1 MRRHLPAFSITLS
14 AAIKTPHRP
23 RRPRAECACS
33 RRTGVRIALLVFN
46 LFEVETETIGEHL
59 AKYRL
64 VPLPV
69 VMRSHDEHHRSGR
82 IEANLRPFGPTA
94 CGLLRHI

>member
-1 MRRHLPAFSITLS
+1 MRRHLTALLN
-14 AAIKTPHRP
+14 HLVGRHHQRRP
-23 RRPRAECACS
+23 TDTGRPRAECARS
-33 RRTGVRIALLVFN
+33 RHTGVRIALLVFN

-69 VMRSHDEHHRSGR
+69 VMF
-82 IEANLRPFGPTA
+82 P
-94 CGLLRHI
+94 